1 MSKSNTGPPK
11 CMVCGFNHWL
21 RDPHKWPDTDTAH
34 IRGAKEFKPKKIV
47 ATLKKKV
54 ATITDKPTGA
64 ATSDNN
70 VATIRQVSIRE
81 LNNNIS
87 KHFSNLPFEV
97 TKNGKVIARVEKAKK

>member
-1 MSKSNTGPPK
+1 MSKGKQTGAPK
-11 CMVCGFNHWL
+11 CIVCGSNHWL
-21 RDPHKWPDTDTAH
+21 REPHKWPDTDTAH
-34 IRGAKEFKPKKIV
+34 IRDAKEFKPKDIV

-54 ATITDKPTGA
+54 ATIASKPK
-64 ATSDNN
+64 N

-97 TKNGKVIARVEKAKK
+97 TKNGKVIARVKKAKE

>member
-1 MSKSNTGPPK
+1 MSKSNTSAPK
-11 CMVCGFNHWL
+11 CMVCGGNHWL
-21 RDPHKWPDTDTAH
+21 RDPHVWKEDLDT
-34 IRGAKEFKPKKIV
+34 PKKIV

-54 ATITDKPTGA
+54 ATITDKPTSV

-70 VATIRQVSIRE
+70 VATIRKVSIRE

-97 TKNGKVIARVEKAKK
+97 TKNGKVIARVEKV